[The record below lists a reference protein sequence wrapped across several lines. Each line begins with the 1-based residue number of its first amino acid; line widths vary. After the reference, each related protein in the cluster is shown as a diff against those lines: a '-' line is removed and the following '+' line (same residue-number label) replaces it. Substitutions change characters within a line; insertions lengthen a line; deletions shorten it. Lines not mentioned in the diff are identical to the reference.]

1 MLPTLTSERS
11 DRSTDIGTLNLDNL
25 PFKKKNPKFEK
36 MRSTLKSNTTSCIT
50 LSITLYI
57 DSLFS
62 TEKKSHSLSSL
73 PCANTL
79 GITDEEK
86 DTPTSENAETNQ
98 DSARSLN
105 NTHRDKHRKTRP
117 GSLSN
122 ILLYRL
128 N

>member
-1 MLPTLTSERS
+1 MDNTLLPTLTSELS

-36 MRSTLKSNTTSCIT
+36 MRSTLRSNATFCIT
-50 LSITLYI
+50 RPIILHI

-79 GITDEEK
+79 GINDEEK
-86 DTPTSENAETNQ
+86 DTPTSENAETNH

-105 NTHRDKHRKTRP
+105 NTHREKNKKTSK
-117 GSLSN
+117 GN
-122 ILLYRL
+122 F
-128 N
+128 